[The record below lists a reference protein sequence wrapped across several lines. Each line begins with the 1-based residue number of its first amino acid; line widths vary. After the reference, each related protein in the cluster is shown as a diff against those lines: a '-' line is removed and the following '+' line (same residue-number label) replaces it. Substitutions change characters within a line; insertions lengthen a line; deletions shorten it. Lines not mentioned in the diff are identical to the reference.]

1 MPTIMICG
9 EILVEVM
16 TTKIDQTFLEPGTLV
31 GPYPSGA
38 PAIFISQVARM
49 GTACGIISQIGDDD
63 FGRINTNRLE
73 ADGVDISQIAVTPD
87 HTTGVA
93 FVTYFAD
100 GSRQFIYH
108 FKDAACGL
116 LDVHQ
121 VNESAF
127 EDCEYYHVMGCS
139 LSASESI
146 CRSVLKGLRMA
157 IKKGAKISFDPNL
170 RPELLGNKAIRDA
183 FAEVMDSADI
193 LQTGKSE
200 LKLLFPDDDD
210 AVGRLLAEKERIIVV
225 KDGSRGT
232 SVYTRTEAFSIP
244 AYPAVEVDP
253 TGAGDCFDGTMLA
266 CLASGMSLQDAACYA
281 NTAGAMAVSK
291 KGPMEGNC
299 FRAEIEAKVKEH
311 PLKVTLLTK

>member
-1 MPTIMICG
+1 MPKIMICG

-16 TTKIDQTFLEPGTLV
+16 TTKIDQSFLEPGTLV

-49 GTACGIISQIGDDD
+49 GTACGIISQVGDDD
-63 FGRINTNRLE
+63 FGRINTNRLQ
-73 ADGVDISQIAVTPD
+73 ADGVDISQIAVTPE

-116 LDVHQ
+116 LEEHQ
-121 VNESAF
+121 VKDEAF
-127 EDCEYYHVMGCS
+127 DDCEYYHVMGCS

-146 CRSVLKGLRMA
+146 CRSVLKGLRIA
-157 IKKGAKISFDPNL
+157 KSKGAKISFDPNL

-183 FAEVMDSADI
+183 FAEVMESADI

-200 LKLLFPDDDD
+200 LKLLFPDDQD
-210 AVGRLLAEKERIIVV
+210 AVKRLLAEKGRIIIV

-232 SVYTRTEAFSIP
+232 SVYTRNEAFSVP
-244 AYPAVEVDP
+244 VYPAVEVDP

-266 CLASGMSLQDAACYA
+266 CLASGKSLQDAACYA
-281 NTAGAMAVSK
+281 NTAGALAVSK
-291 KGPMEGNC
+291 KGPMEGNS
-299 FRAEIEAKVKEH
+299 FRAEIEAKMKEH
-311 PLKVTLLTK
+311 PLTVTPIM